1 MLRSSAWRVQHCLAL
16 GVLSCLIPR
25 EPCVA
30 LALSCISPADELP
43 ESSGRTAAPLRG
55 QQESPASP
63 SVFPGPSSRA
73 NTHAC
78 FSSGSCG
85 EAPACFPDTSAQV
98 AFSPP
103 HAILLSVVVPVFPL
117 GMLVSLP
124 MLLWYCQGPILRS
137 SWWEG
142 EVGRGCDKRH
152 RLRLHS
158 LILTTK
164 PPAPE
169 PGATSIGLQELH
181 PRPYQWVQTFQMGRG
196 SQAGAS
202 SLKIGSGGL
211 VMLEGCEGLAAGMG
225 SPGKVA

>member
-43 ESSGRTAAPLRG
+43 ESSGRTAAHLRG

-63 SVFPGPSSRA
+63 PVFPGPSSRA

-103 HAILLSVVVPVFPL
+103 PCHPAISGGACVPL
-117 GMLVSLP
+117 GHACVLADVVMVLSGPDPAV
-124 MLLWYCQGPILRS
+124 LL
-137 SWWEG
+137 
-142 EVGRGCDKRH
+142 VGRGGRQ
-152 RLRLHS
+152 RL
-158 LILTTK
+158 
-164 PPAPE
+164 
-169 PGATSIGLQELH
+169 
-181 PRPYQWVQTFQMGRG
+181 
-196 SQAGAS
+196 
-202 SLKIGSGGL
+202 
-211 VMLEGCEGLAAGMG
+211 
-225 SPGKVA
+225 